1 MQQVRLRKA
10 QMRVVGTATEEVLA
24 KHNVFVGNAEQGTS
38 GFMVTSGQQYADMAR
53 LKDGCQVIETEVRGL
68 HGACAG
74 FQVHNERV
82 EHAFGVF
89 RTEYGEK
96 LDLIAAAAQSFESKS
111 ATWRRV

>member
-1 MQQVRLRKA
+1 
-10 QMRVVGTATEEVLA
+10 MRVVGRATEEVLT
-24 KHNVFVGNAEQGTS
+24 KHNAFVDDVEQGMHGLMT
-38 GFMVTSGQQYADMAR
+38 TSGQQYADMAR
-53 LKDGCQVIETEVRGL
+53 LKDGCRVIETEVRGL

-82 EHAFGVF
+82 EYAFGVF

-111 ATWRRV
+111 ATWKRV